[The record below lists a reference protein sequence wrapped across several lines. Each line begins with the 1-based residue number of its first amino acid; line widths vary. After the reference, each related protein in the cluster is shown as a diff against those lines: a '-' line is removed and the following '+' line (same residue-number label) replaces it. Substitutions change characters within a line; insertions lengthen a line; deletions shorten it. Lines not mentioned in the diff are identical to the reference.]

1 MAHALERGARKSAE
15 FLLNHGRL
23 LLLRKKKQNF
33 KNLFVI
39 FEYGME
45 RRVFCFIAAQGQG
58 TVEDFL
64 YDVDVDGNSLL
75 HLAVNSGVLAVS
87 MRIVVS

>member
-1 MAHALERGARKSAE
+1 M
-15 FLLNHGRL
+15 
-23 LLLRKKKQNF
+23 
-33 KNLFVI
+33 
-39 FEYGME
+39 
-45 RRVFCFIAAQGQG
+45 FCFIAAQGQG

-87 MRIVVS
+87 MRLVISLSLS